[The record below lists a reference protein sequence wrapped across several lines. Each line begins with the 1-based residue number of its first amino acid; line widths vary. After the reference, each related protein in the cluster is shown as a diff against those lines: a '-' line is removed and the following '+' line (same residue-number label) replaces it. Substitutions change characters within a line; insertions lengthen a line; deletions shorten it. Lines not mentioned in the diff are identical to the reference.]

1 MGLESPIGSK
11 INFSGELIF
20 ESAAWFFVIILKF
33 IFTPI
38 FEIKI
43 HEKKD
48 PTASELRIF
57 KILLFGNCLFRRS
70 GLPDNMST
78 EALVGGYFNSIIF
91 LGEFLGPVIGGQLMD
106 KLNNIPEAVGI
117 FTIICF
123 VVVSYFIFSD
133 FLTHRCR
140 VFGLVDL

>member
-1 MGLESPIGSK
+1 MLFIG
-11 INFSGELIF
+11 NY
-20 ESAAWFFVIILKF
+20 
-33 IFTPI
+33 
-38 FEIKI
+38 
-43 HEKKD
+43 
-48 PTASELRIF
+48 
-57 KILLFGNCLFRRS
+57 LFRRS

-133 FLTHRCR
+133 FLTHSYKLQLAMHS
-140 VFGLVDL
+140 G